1 MAYPRLYASLQR
13 GNELTVLTFLNW
25 VWKAFYQ
32 GSVILILSILLFP
45 SSYIQLETICFSVLI
60 LTEYCMSL
68 SELNRLHI
76 VSLICVFGSLV
87 VYALC
92 MIFLRS
98 VLDVAALSFLDLLWI
113 CIIVLVSWGP
123 IFVQQYLPISS

>member
-1 MAYPRLYASLQR
+1 M
-13 GNELTVLTFLNW
+13 
-25 VWKAFYQ
+25 
-32 GSVILILSILLFP
+32 SILLFP
-45 SSYIQLETICFSVLI
+45 TSYIQLETICFSVLI

-76 VSLICVFGSLV
+76 VSIICVVSSLV

-98 VLDVAALSFLDLLWI
+98 VIDVAALSFLDLVWI
-113 CIIVLVSWGP
+113 CVIVLASWGP
-123 IFVQQYLPISS
+123 IFAQQ